1 MHPACSFGFKSNKMG
16 KKRDRR
22 VRGESSDRVWT
33 GVVLLLVGGGLLVQK
48 MGVELP
54 SWLFTWQM
62 LLIVIGLVIGVK
74 HGFRNPT
81 WLIMVGVGGFFLMD
95 DIVTDINF
103 KPYFWPV
110 MIIALGLVFLMRP
123 KRRWHIEQDKQ
134 DKWDDDHTIPPPS
147 QPKDPGC
154 GDTNIFGFSNRP
166 GGKQTGSMDETI
178 ESVSIFGGVKKM
190 VTSKNFRG
198 GDIVC
203 FMGGAEINL
212 SQADLQGPATVEIV
226 QGFGGTKLV
235 IPPHWEIRSE
245 AVAIFGAVE
254 DKRPP
259 HPGVFDPNKILIIR
273 GTTIFGGIEIKSY

>member
-1 MHPACSFGFKSNKMG
+1 MFTAGSFGFKSKKMA
-16 KKRDRR
+16 KNRDRR
-22 VRGESSDRVWT
+22 VRAENHDRFWT
-33 GVVLLLVGGGLLVQK
+33 GMILLIVGGGLLVQK
-48 MGVELP
+48 MGLDLP
-54 SWLFTWQM
+54 YWLFTWQT
-62 LLIVIGLVIGVK
+62 LLIVIGLVIGLK

-81 WLIMVGVGGFFLMD
+81 WLIMVGIGGFFLMD
-95 DIVTDINF
+95 DIITDINF

-110 MIIALGLVFLMRP
+110 MIIGLGLVFMLRP
-123 KRRWHIEQDKQ
+123 KRRWHVEH
-134 DKWDDDHTIPPPS
+134 DKWDDDHVITPTTDK
-147 QPKDPGC
+147 PKDRGC
-154 GDTNIFGFSNRP
+154 GDSNIFGFSNRP
-166 GGKQTGSMDETI
+166 GGQNAASMDETI
-178 ESVSIFGGVKKM
+178 ESVSIFGGVKKV

-212 SQADLQGPATVEIV
+212 SQADIQGPATVEIV
-226 QGFGGTKLV
+226 QGFGGTKLI

-259 HPGVFDPNKILIIR
+259 HPGSFDPNKVLVIR